1 MQPQLRSSQLLD
13 ASCCLL
19 SEKMGEERGGREGVC
34 TGQRC
39 ARNFSEASCLRCIAS
54 APPFCVPFV
63 GTTMGPTTSCRQPER
78 LPSTRETRRV
88 LSIRLRH
95 TRGLSRTA
103 MRAAPRCSSPP
114 GPLAV
119 YCCLHRNLALN
130 VKTVNNTIFLE
141 NDAQHTVHLQ
151 PPANFLK
158 NVQTAPNWK

>member
-1 MQPQLRSSQLLD
+1 MSPARARTTQCQRRRALETSIIPSLPALPLVICPWVAMQSQLRSSQLLD

-19 SEKMGEERGGREGVC
+19 SEKMGEERGGREGVR
-34 TGQRC
+34 TGQRWS
-39 ARNFSEASCLRCIAS
+39 RNFSEASCLRCNRERSLLRTI
-54 APPFCVPFV
+54 V

-119 YCCLHRNLALN
+119 CCCLLRNL
-130 VKTVNNTIFLE
+130 V
-141 NDAQHTVHLQ
+141 
-151 PPANFLK
+151 
-158 NVQTAPNWK
+158 